1 MDSQGVPEQ
10 KRIKGRKGCSATVLL
25 MSCLAEI
32 ARRPS
37 SVQSVKSISSLSALL
52 VIIRYSLSIKET
64 KQKRSVGI
72 KYKRS
77 LHSISSALGTADD
90 VSGHAD
96 SEPIPEAS
104 WFPVL
109 GGLAMGFRDRKYDA
123 SRPHRPASLDL
134 PPYSAYIMIKP
145 SYSHA
150 LFSTPPTQ
158 PFDVPYPSKFNI
170 RIHSAYWLP

>member
-10 KRIKGRKGCSATVLL
+10 KRIKGRKGCSVNVLL

-37 SVQSVKSISSLSALL
+37 SIQSVKSISSLLALL
-52 VIIRYSLSIKET
+52 VIIRYSLSMEET

-72 KYKRS
+72 KYKRN
-77 LHSISSALGTADD
+77 LHSISSALGT

-150 LFSTPPTQ
+150 LFSTPPTAHSSAIRCTI
-158 PFDVPYPSKFNI
+158 PF
-170 RIHSAYWLP
+170 